1 VSMAETDRPPTP
13 AKRRPAANPMTEL
26 RLLARRVHFLAGVVV
41 APFVL
46 VLCVTGLIYVFSP
59 QIHDNLYHRQL
70 YANAP
75 ISTPRPVSEQVQA
88 ALTAHPEGTVREV
101 ITPPEPGRTTRVVL
115 SVPDLTGPEEGRT
128 VFVDPYTNF
137 INGELTTVGHRL
149 PANVWLRELHSNLR
163 LGEPGRVYA
172 ELAASWLPV
181 ITVGGLVVWL
191 AQPRRRNRPGWRE
204 LLLPGGAPGVRE
216 PWWRLRAWHGPLGV
230 WLTLGVL
237 ALSASGLAMSEY
249 AGGRADQSTDPALM
263 GAPSVAA
270 LPATGSPSAL
280 PPPGAIPV
288 PPPPPPNVPGAPGAA
303 VPRTTEPDSSGG
315 NSSPAP
321 GEPTPPGEGS
331 SAPDAPPG
339 VPGTPPPGEKP
350 EPVPEPEPSPVP
362 PPQPAP
368 EPTPPPSDPPLPL
381 IPGLPL
387 PDLSDL
393 LPGILPEIPGL
404 PLAASPEPAQTTQS
418 AAAGTRAQAVAAD
431 IGVDRAVEIAAA
443 QGLRGELIVRPPH
456 IRDRAYSVV
465 ENSPGLPM
473 QRDSLVIDAA
483 TGGVVEKIGWQN
495 YSFGAK
501 FSAIAVEFHTGTL
514 FGLANQIV
522 LAVLAAGLSVLV
534 VLGYRM
540 WWVHHPYRGRWD
552 SLPPPVW
559 RQLSPPSLALAAL
572 AVVALTWVLPVL
584 GASLALFVLADGAI
598 NTVRRRRATAV
609 GGE

>member
-1 VSMAETDRPPTP
+1 MSMAETDRPPIP
-13 AKRRPAANPMTEL
+13 AKRRPTAGPMTEL
-26 RLLARRVHFLAGVVV
+26 RLVARRVHFLAGIVV

-128 VFVDPYTNF
+128 VFVDPFTNF
-137 INGELTTVGHRL
+137 INGELTTLGDRL

-181 ITVGGLVVWL
+181 ITVGGLVLWL
-191 AQPRRRNRPGWRE
+191 AQPRRRNRPSWRE
-204 LLLPGGAPGVRE
+204 LLLPVGARGARE

-237 ALSASGLAMSEY
+237 ALSVSGLVMSEH
-249 AGGRADQSTDPALM
+249 AGGRADQRTDPVSM
-263 GAPSVAA
+263 GAPSIAA
-270 LPATGSPSAL
+270 LPATGSPPRPQL
-280 PPPGAIPV
+280 PGALPV
-288 PPPPPPNVPGAPGAA
+288 PPPPPLEVPAAPPAA
-303 VPRTTEPDSSGG
+303 APPRTTEPDPSGG
-315 NSSPAP
+315 KSW
-321 GEPTPPGEGS
+321 EPSVPGEGA
-331 SAPDAPPG
+331 SAPE
-339 VPGTPPPGEKP
+339 TPPSDPGKP
-350 EPVPEPEPSPVP
+350 PPHEQPAPPEPEPSPVP

-368 EPTPPPSDPPLPL
+368 EPPPPSEPLLPL
-381 IPGLPL
+381 VPGLPL

-393 LPGILPEIPGL
+393 LPGVVPEIPGL
-404 PLAASPEPAQTTQS
+404 PLPASSEPALTTQS
-418 AAAGTRAQAVAAD
+418 AATGTDAEAVAAD
-431 IGVDRAVEIAAA
+431 IGVDRALEIAAA

-456 IRDRAYSVV
+456 LSGGYAVI
-465 ENSPGLPM
+465 EHSPGLPL
-473 QRDSLVIDAA
+473 QRDTLVIDAA
-483 TGGVVEKIGWQN
+483 TGRVVEKTGWED

-501 FSAIAVEFHTGTL
+501 FSAVAVEFHTGTL

-522 LAVLAAGLSVLV
+522 LAVLAVGLFALV
-534 VLGYRM
+534 ALGYRM
-540 WWVHHPYRGRWD
+540 WWVHNPYRGRWA

-559 RQLSPPSLALAAL
+559 RQLSPPWLALVVLA
-572 AVVALTWVLPVL
+572 AVVLTWALPVL
-584 GASLALFVLADGAI
+584 GSSLVLFVLADGAI
-598 NTVRRRRATAV
+598 NTFRRRRATAV

>member
-1 VSMAETDRPPTP
+1 MAETDRPPTS
-13 AKRRPAANPMTEL
+13 AKRRRPASPMTAL
-26 RLLARRVHFLAGVVV
+26 RLLARRVHFLAGIVV

-88 ALTAHPEGTVREV
+88 ALTAHPEGTVRDV

-149 PANVWLRELHSNLR
+149 PANMWLRELHSNLR

-181 ITVGGLVVWL
+181 ITIGGLVVWL
-191 AQPRRRNRPGWRE
+191 AQPRRRNRPSWRE
-204 LLLPGGAPGVRE
+204 LLLPVGARGVRE

-230 WLTLGVL
+230 WLALGVL
-237 ALSASGLAMSEY
+237 ALSVSGLAMSEH
-249 AGGRADQSTDPALM
+249 AGGRDDQRTDPASR

-270 LPATGSPSAL
+270 LPATGSPPG
-280 PPPGAIPV
+280 PPLPGALPV
-288 PPPPPPNVPGAPGAA
+288 PPPPSQVLPAAPPDAAPH
-303 VPRTTEPDSSGG
+303 RTTEPVLPGG
-315 NSSPAP
+315 NSAP
-321 GEPTPPGEGS
+321 GAWEPSVPEEGS
-331 SAPDAPPG
+331 SAPEAPPSD
-339 VPGTPPPGEKP
+339 PGTAPPHEQPAP
-350 EPVPEPEPSPVP
+350 PEPEPSSVP
-362 PPQPAP
+362 PPKPAP
-368 EPTPPPSDPPLPL
+368 EPTPPPSEPLLPL

-393 LPGILPEIPGL
+393 LPGILPETSGL
-404 PLAASPEPAQTTQS
+404 PLPLGPSPDPAQTTPS
-418 AAAGTRAQAVAAD
+418 AATGTRTQAVAGD
-431 IGVDRAVEIAAA
+431 IGVDRAVEIAAV

-456 IRDRAYSVV
+456 LSGRYTVV
-465 ENSPGLPM
+465 EHSPGLPL
-473 QRDSLVIDAA
+473 QRDSLVIEAA
-483 TGGVVEKIGWQN
+483 TGRVVEKVGWED

-501 FSAIAVEFHTGTL
+501 FLAVAVEFHTGTL
-514 FGLANQIV
+514 FGLANQVV
-522 LAVLAAGLSVLV
+522 LAVLAVGLFVLV
-534 VLGYRM
+534 ALGYRM
-540 WWVHHPYRGRWD
+540 WWVHNPYRGRWA

-559 RQLSPPSLALAAL
+559 RQLSWSWLVLVLL
-572 AVVALTWVLPVL
+572 AVLVLTWVLPVL
-584 GASLALFVLADGAI
+584 GASLVLFVLVDGAI
-598 NTVRRRRATAV
+598 NTVRLRRATAM

>member
-1 VSMAETDRPPTP
+1 MAETDRPPIP
-13 AKRRPAANPMTEL
+13 AKRRPTAGPMTEL
-26 RLLARRVHFLAGVVV
+26 RLVARRVHFLAGIVV

-128 VFVDPYTNF
+128 VFVDPFTNF
-137 INGELTTVGHRL
+137 INGELTTLGDRL

-181 ITVGGLVVWL
+181 ITVGGLVLWL
-191 AQPRRRNRPGWRE
+191 AQPRRRNRPSWRE
-204 LLLPGGAPGVRE
+204 LLLPVGARGARE

-237 ALSASGLAMSEY
+237 ALSVSGLVMSEH
-249 AGGRADQSTDPALM
+249 AGGRADQRTDPVSM
-263 GAPSVAA
+263 GAPSIAA
-270 LPATGSPSAL
+270 LPATGSPPRPQL
-280 PPPGAIPV
+280 PGALPV
-288 PPPPPPNVPGAPGAA
+288 PPPPPLEVPAAPPAA
-303 VPRTTEPDSSGG
+303 APPRTTEPDPSGG
-315 NSSPAP
+315 KSW
-321 GEPTPPGEGS
+321 EPSVPGEGAS
-331 SAPDAPPG
+331 SPE
-339 VPGTPPPGEKP
+339 TPPSDPGKP
-350 EPVPEPEPSPVP
+350 PPHEQPAPPEPEPSPVP

-368 EPTPPPSDPPLPL
+368 EPPPPSEPLLPL

-393 LPGILPEIPGL
+393 LPGVVPEIPGL
-404 PLAASPEPAQTTQS
+404 PLPASSEPALTTQS
-418 AAAGTRAQAVAAD
+418 AATGTDAEAVAAD
-431 IGVDRAVEIAAA
+431 IGVDRALEIAAA

-456 IRDRAYSVV
+456 ASGGYAVV
-465 ENSPGLPM
+465 ERSPGLPL
-473 QRDSLVIDAA
+473 QRDSLVIEAA
-483 TGGVVEKIGWQN
+483 TGRVVEKTGWED

-501 FSAIAVEFHTGTL
+501 FSAVAVEFHTGTL

-522 LAVLAAGLSVLV
+522 LAVLAVGLFALV
-534 VLGYRM
+534 ALGYRM
-540 WWVHHPYRGRWD
+540 WWVHNPYRGRWA

-559 RQLSPPSLALAAL
+559 RQLSRPWLVLVLL
-572 AVVALTWVLPVL
+572 AVVVLTWALPVL
-584 GASLALFVLADGAI
+584 GASLVLFVLVDGAI
-598 NTVRRRRATAV
+598 NTLRRRRATAV

>member
-1 VSMAETDRPPTP
+1 MAETDRPPTS
-13 AKRRPAANPMTEL
+13 AKRRPTPGPMTEL
-26 RLLARRVHFLAGVVV
+26 RLLARRVHFLAGIVV

-101 ITPPEPGRTTRVVL
+101 VTPPEPGRTTRVVL
-115 SVPDLTGPEEGRT
+115 SVPGLTGPEEGRT

-181 ITVGGLVVWL
+181 ITIGGLVVWL
-191 AQPRRRNRPGWRE
+191 AQPRRRKRPSWRE
-204 LLLPGGAPGVRE
+204 LLLPVGARGLRE

-230 WLTLGVL
+230 WLALGVL
-237 ALSASGLAMSEY
+237 ALSVSGLAMSEY
-249 AGGRADQSTDPALM
+249 AGGRADQRTDPASM

-270 LPATGSPSAL
+270 PPAIGSPPAL
-280 PPPGAIPV
+280 PLPGALPV
-288 PPPPPPNVPGAPGAA
+288 PPPPPLEVPAASPAA
-303 VPRTTEPDSSGG
+303 VPPRTIEPDPSGG
-315 NSSPAP
+315 NSSPGMGESTAP
-321 GEPTPPGEGS
+321 DGGP
-331 SAPDAPPG
+331 SAPHAPPSE
-339 VPGTPPPGEKP
+339 PGTPPPGEKP
-350 EPVPEPEPSPVP
+350 EPAPEPEPSPVP

-404 PLAASPEPAQTTQS
+404 PRAASTEPAQTAVS
-418 AAAGTRAQAVAAD
+418 AASGTGARAVAAD
-431 IGVDRAVEIAAA
+431 IGVDRAVEIAVA

-456 IRDRAYSVV
+456 VSDGAYSVV
-465 ENSPGLPM
+465 ERSPGLPL
-473 QRDSLVIDAA
+473 QRDSLVLDAV
-483 TGGVVEKIGWQN
+483 TGRVIQKVGWEN

-501 FSAIAVEFHTGTL
+501 FSAVAVEFHTGTL

-522 LAVLAAGLSVLV
+522 LAVLAAGLFVLV
-534 VLGYRM
+534 ALGYRM
-540 WWVHHPYRGRWD
+540 WWVHNPYRGRWA

-559 RQLSPPSLALAAL
+559 RQLSPPALALAVL

-584 GASLALFVLADGAI
+584 GASLVLFVLADGAI
-598 NTVRRRRATAV
+598 NTIRRRRATAMR
-609 GGE
+609 GE

>member
-1 VSMAETDRPPTP
+1 MSMAETDRPPTS
-13 AKRRPAANPMTEL
+13 AKRRPTANPMTGL
-26 RLLARRVHFLAGVVV
+26 RLVARRVHFLAGIVV

-181 ITVGGLVVWL
+181 ITIGGLVVWL
-191 AQPRRRNRPGWRE
+191 AQPRRRNRPSWRE
-204 LLLPGGAPGVRE
+204 LLLPVGARGVRE

-237 ALSASGLAMSEY
+237 ALSVSGLVMSEH
-249 AGGRADQSTDPALM
+249 AGGRADQRTDPVSM

-270 LPATGSPSAL
+270 LPATGSPPG
-280 PPPGAIPV
+280 PPLPGALPV
-288 PPPPPPNVPGAPGAA
+288 PPPPPLEVPAAPPAA
-303 VPRTTEPDSSGG
+303 APSQTTEPDPSGG
-315 NSSPAP
+315 TW
-321 GEPTPPGEGS
+321 EPSVPGEGA
-331 SAPDAPPG
+331 SAPETPPSD
-339 VPGTPPPGEKP
+339 PGTPPHERPAP
-350 EPVPEPEPSPVP
+350 PEPEPSPVP

-368 EPTPPPSDPPLPL
+368 EPTPPSEPLLPL

-393 LPGILPEIPGL
+393 LPGVLPEIPGL
-404 PLAASPEPAQTTQS
+404 PLAASPEPARTTQS
-418 AAAGTRAQAVAAD
+418 AATGPDAQAVAAD

-456 IRDRAYSVV
+456 ASGGYAVV
-465 ENSPGLPM
+465 EHSPGLPL
-473 QRDSLVIDAA
+473 QRDSLVIEAA
-483 TGGVVEKIGWQN
+483 TGRVVEKTGWED

-501 FSAIAVEFHTGTL
+501 FSAVAVEFHTGTL

-522 LAVLAAGLSVLV
+522 LAVLAVGLLALV
-534 VLGYRM
+534 ALGYRM
-540 WWVHHPYRGRWD
+540 WWVHNPYRGRWA

-559 RQLSPPSLALAAL
+559 RQLSRPWLVLVLL
-572 AVVALTWVLPVL
+572 AVVVLTWALPVL
-584 GASLALFVLADGAI
+584 GASLVLFVLADGAI
-598 NTVRRRRATAV
+598 NTLRRRRATAV